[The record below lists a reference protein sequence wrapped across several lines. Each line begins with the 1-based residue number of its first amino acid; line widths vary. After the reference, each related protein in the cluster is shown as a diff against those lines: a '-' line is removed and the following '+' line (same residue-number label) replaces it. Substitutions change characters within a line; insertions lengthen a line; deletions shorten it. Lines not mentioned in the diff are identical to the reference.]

1 MLTLYRFVDRD
12 MFMQYQGG
20 GVGHKYMR
28 DIESKDENMSRTCL
42 HGKQVRHK
50 PDSPQT
56 DDEGSGDEAE
66 DTVPPS
72 TLASDD
78 GGSKSD
84 DEDDEDVD
92 LSKGSSC
99 SGESINSDKVASDDN
114 GYDSYSLAEP

>member
-1 MLTLYRFVDRD
+1 MGTNTCGTLKVRMKICRKHACTGSKSTTSPTALKLTMKGAGTKLR
-12 MFMQYQGG
+12 
-20 GVGHKYMR
+20 
-28 DIESKDENMSRTCL
+28 
-42 HGKQVRHK
+42 
-50 PDSPQT
+50 
-56 DDEGSGDEAE
+56 
-66 DTVPPS
+66 